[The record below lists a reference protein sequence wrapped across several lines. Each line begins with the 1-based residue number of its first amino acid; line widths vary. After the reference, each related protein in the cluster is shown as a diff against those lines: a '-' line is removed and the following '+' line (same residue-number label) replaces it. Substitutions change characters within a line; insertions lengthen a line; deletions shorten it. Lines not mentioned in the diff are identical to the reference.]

1 MIRASMKLWRDS
13 IDMKIPVADEFKIH
27 FMQNRQPI
35 LEGFVKPGT
44 AWMTMLRDMTSTGDA
59 EALLE
64 FWSEVEE
71 FVTWAEGELKAIDQL
86 RSDCP
91 GN

>member
-35 LEGFVKPGT
+35 LEGFVKTGT
-44 AWMTMLRDMTSTGDA
+44 TWLTMLRDMTPKHCWNSGVR
-59 EALLE
+59 
-64 FWSEVEE
+64 WRNS
-71 FVTWAEGELKAIDQL
+71 
-86 RSDCP
+86 
-91 GN
+91 